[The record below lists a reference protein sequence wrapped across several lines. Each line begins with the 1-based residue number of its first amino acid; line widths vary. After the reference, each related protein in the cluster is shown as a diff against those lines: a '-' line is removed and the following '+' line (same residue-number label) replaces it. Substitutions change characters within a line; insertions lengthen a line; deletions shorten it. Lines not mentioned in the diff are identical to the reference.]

1 MSSVE
6 RAGVLKFWP
15 VMRML
20 RMEQRAVARLAVG
33 RCCIFAGGYRPAE
46 GVADQI
52 RLLASMPIE
61 NAAESWRRAQN
72 SASNS
77 SISSGSDSGAS
88 FSAADTIRGRRR
100 PDALLPGPA
109 GPKGAEV
116 DLRGRPRHGSRHLQ
130 DRGRSD
136 LALPAQKV
144 EMLFRAPQ
152 THPQARSAPISRA
165 KWCSRRIPPRRHHA
179 EPPQTRQAGSRSSS
193 TPPRPL
199 TIAVATIQKPTCSA
213 ESPRSSHYR
222 REREQWRGRVVG
234 CRRRLGR
241 PSVSAPTAVVRANP
255 IPAAHCGKIWPPEQR
270 GNAWSRPTQ
279 PTQSLPAAGKAVCGT
294 MA

>member
-61 NAAESWRRAQN
+61 NAAESGRRAQN
-72 SASNS
+72 STSNS
-77 SISSGSDSGAS
+77 SISSGSDSAAS

-116 DLRGRPRHGSRHLQ
+116 DLPGHPRHLQ

-136 LALPAQKV
+136 LALPTQKGRDAV
-144 EMLFRAPQ
+144 SRTSNASSSSIGSDFAGQMALA
-152 THPQARSAPISRA
+152 TNSISP
-165 KWCSRRIPPRRHHA
+165 PPRRTSA
-179 EPPQTRQAGSRSSS
+179 NSPSWF
-193 TPPRPL
+193 PL
-199 TIAVATIQKPTCSA
+199 LVNATATADDRCRDHSKTYLFSGIA
-213 ESPRSSHYR
+213 
-222 REREQWRGRVVG
+222 RGR
-234 CRRRLGR
+234 
-241 PSVSAPTAVVRANP
+241 
-255 IPAAHCGKIWPPEQR
+255 GKTR
-270 GNAWSRPTQ
+270 HAR
-279 PTQSLPAAGKAVCGT
+279 
-294 MA
+294 

>member
-72 SASNS
+72 STSNS
-77 SISSGSDSGAS
+77 SISSGSDSAAS

-109 GPKGAEV
+109 APKGAEV

-136 LALPAQKV
+136 LALPAQKGRDAV
-144 EMLFRAPQ
+144 
-152 THPQARSAPISRA
+152 SRTSNA
-165 KWCSRRIPPRRHHA
+165 SSSSIGSDFAGQMVLAMNSTSPSPRRTSA
-179 EPPQTRQAGSRSSS
+179 NSPSWF
-193 TPPRPL
+193 PL
-199 TIAVATIQKPTCSA
+199 LVNATATADDRCRDHSKTYLFSGIA
-213 ESPRSSHYR
+213 
-222 REREQWRGRVVG
+222 RGR
-234 CRRRLGR
+234 
-241 PSVSAPTAVVRANP
+241 
-255 IPAAHCGKIWPPEQR
+255 GKTR
-270 GNAWSRPTQ
+270 HAR
-279 PTQSLPAAGKAVCGT
+279 
-294 MA
+294 

>member
-61 NAAESWRRAQN
+61 NAAESGRRAQN
-72 SASNS
+72 STSNS
-77 SISSGSDSGAS
+77 SISSGSDSAAS
-88 FSAADTIRGRRR
+88 FTIRGRRR

-116 DLRGRPRHGSRHLQ
+116 DLRGRPRHGSQHLQ

-136 LALPAQKV
+136 LALPTQKGRDAV
-144 EMLFRAPQ
+144 
-152 THPQARSAPISRA
+152 SRTSNA
-165 KWCSRRIPPRRHHA
+165 SSSSIGSDFAGQMALATNSTSPPPRR
-179 EPPQTRQAGSRSSS
+179 TSGN
-193 TPPRPL
+193 
-199 TIAVATIQKPTCSA
+199 
-213 ESPRSSHYR
+213 SPS
-222 REREQWRGRVVG
+222 
-234 CRRRLGR
+234 
-241 PSVSAPTAVVRANP
+241 
-255 IPAAHCGKIWPPEQR
+255 
-270 GNAWSRPTQ
+270 
-279 PTQSLPAAGKAVCGT
+279 
-294 MA
+294 